1 MFGLNAIQL
10 ILILL
15 LTEVIAL
22 DSGGPQTQFVSK
34 PVVIGTLL
42 GMILGDVKQG
52 MFIGATLQLMSMGVV
67 GLGGASVPNYNI
79 TTIVTTIVA
88 IQSGQGYEIGLAI
101 GLPVGMMYVNLDV
114 LHKILNGYVMRRSQ
128 ALFNDRQ
135 FDKGLKVLLLHP
147 VLMSLKFLIPIL
159 VVLLA
164 GQTVAEAIVS
174 AMPDWLFNGMKVAGK
189 ILPVTG
195 MAMLLNYMP
204 VQKNFLYLCIGFV
217 MYAYLGVPT
226 LGVAIIGA
234 GLAFKY
240 YYDETHKPLAVMD
253 SENMGGLEDE

>member
-1 MFGLNAIQL
+1 MHSCLF
-10 ILILL
+10 
-15 LTEVIAL
+15 
-22 DSGGPQTQFVSK
+22 
-34 PVVIGTLL
+34 
-42 GMILGDVKQG
+42 
-52 MFIGATLQLMSMGVV
+52 
-67 GLGGASVPNYNI
+67 
-79 TTIVTTIVA
+79 TIIF
-88 IQSGQGYEIGLAI
+88 SPL
-101 GLPVGMMYVNLDV
+101 
-114 LHKILNGYVMRRSQ
+114 
-128 ALFNDRQ
+128 
-135 FDKGLKVLLLHP
+135 
-147 VLMSLKFLIPIL
+147 LIPIL